1 MPLSKGTRFFSVLKD
16 HFPTGFSCLLRILPG
31 VSFVMYRTP
40 YLVVFFC
47 IVTAIGCGGA
57 GDAPKT
63 VAVTGV
69 VTYQGKPMPN
79 LSVGF
84 IPETGML
91 ASGITDAEG
100 RFDMTTSAPGDGAI
114 PGLHKVAINFVPEQV
129 PEMPGFPGTE
139 NAPESPI
146 PTKYA
151 DVSTSGLTATVDQD
165 SSKNDFTFDLTD

>member
-1 MPLSKGTRFFSVLKD
+1 
-16 HFPTGFSCLLRILPG
+16 
-31 VSFVMYRTP
+31 MYRTQNRI
-40 YLVVFFC
+40 LFCC
-47 IVTAIGCGGA
+47 IVAAIGCGGV

-63 VAVTGV
+63 VAVTGI